1 MEKIKYVHRQ
11 DSGFKLS
18 AGNSGETSLN
28 LSNEIFDL
36 ITKGSMKLGEERNVT
51 FKLYK
56 EDCIKAVCF
65 IILKLP
71 LYQSSSNAS
80 TKVVDNLI
88 VFQNLIGKI
97 NYFFGENEIVDY
109 TVNLY
114 YRTDGR
120 IYLNRLKVDG
130 FSIRD
135 VLVENN
141 SALLFKEESNGKIA
155 LRILSDIKDGETVDA
170 VEQEIQPSLPLQQIF
185 YGAPGT
191 GKSHETN
198 ETTRKYPDTIRT
210 TFHPDSDYS
219 TFVGAYKPTMEKA
232 KNRQIILD
240 YARLLDRLKDYLK
253 NDPTN
258 VTRACTKFGF
268 DYHDSIVHMLDNG
281 YKIPSLVTAATG
293 SSTATYDTNIR
304 AGMYIYESSYS
315 SCNLES
321 KIVYKFIK
329 QAFLKAYILAW
340 KKMGAAD
347 VTTNPLQPSAT
358 PAKSLTFTKGL
369 ATYTLLTMDD
379 SCVSFKKEEPFGK
392 SPVENTWHKL
402 WSSGSFEIP
411 EGSRSGATFQ
421 EAVSRWIY
429 NREGAAKTEN
439 DFEQGWNELIS
450 LLKIGKQIKAEN
462 NNGNQVYYL
471 SYNGNEDSVKKT
483 SEDKAY
489 TNAIEKAYNGDT
501 SQNASAKGIAEI
513 LHSYSSDF
521 DKAWEQLKTVL
532 LNGGQ
537 QTTNPT
543 ETIAI
548 QPQFLII
555 EEINRGNCAQIFG
568 DIFQLLDRTDNGY
581 SQYPIEADEDI
592 QKALLDPA
600 PADGLSFGPNGL
612 QLSDAIKQQLKA
624 LNDNCP
630 DEIVSKVCCGQL
642 LVLPP
647 NLHIWATMNTSD
659 QSLFPIDSA
668 FKRRWDWEYVPIVDA
683 GENWVID
690 VRGDKYN
697 WWTFLE
703 KVNQII
709 NTLTSSE
716 DKKLG
721 YFFAKAKGKVVDTNT
736 LVNKVFFYLWN
747 DVFKDYDLGHVQD
760 FPKTKDTSKT
770 DSKERP
776 YSFGDFFDKVKG
788 EINEKAVA
796 DFMNQLLPTTDTPS
810 SETAPQ
816 EESAQ

>member
-1 MEKIKYVHRQ
+1 MIALFKFRSNDLNPSKGRQIEFNSDKVANFFEFTNSEENVIFQYKSLDSSGLCDGQIIKVYL
-11 DSGFKLS
+11 KLS
-18 AGNSGETSLN
+18 PSRGDYKIYQNLDGSLDLKDFFLNN
-28 LSNEIFDL
+28 LGLDSTKNIDDFFALKKVTNLKYILYYIPQGKVFSVFYNQCIIHNDL
-36 ITKGSMKLGEERNVT
+36 ILEN
-51 FKLYK
+51 K
-56 EDCIKAVCF
+56 ESKSSINH
-65 IILKLP
+65 P
-71 LYQSSSNAS
+71 L
-80 TKVVDNLI
+80 T
-88 VFQNLIGKI
+88 
-97 NYFFGENEIVDY
+97 
-109 TVNLY
+109 
-114 YRTDGR
+114 
-120 IYLNRLKVDG
+120 
-130 FSIRD
+130 
-135 VLVENN
+135 
-141 SALLFKEESNGKIA
+141 
-155 LRILSDIKDGETVDA
+155 
-170 VEQEIQPSLPLQQIF
+170 SLPLQIIY

-191 GKSHETN
+191 GKSHQTN
-198 ETTRKYPDTIRT
+198 EVAGKYADTIRT

-315 SCNLES
+315 SSNSES

-347 VTTNPLQPSAT
+347 LTTNPLQPSAT

-369 ATYTLLTMDD
+369 ATYTILTMDD
-379 SCVSFKKEEPFGK
+379 SCVSFKKEEPFRK
-392 SPVENTWHKL
+392 SPVENTWRNL

-411 EGSRSGATFQ
+411 NVPRSGATFQ
-421 EAVSRWIY
+421 EAVSQWIC
-429 NREGAAKTEN
+429 EWKGADTTEN
-439 DFEQGWNELIS
+439 DFEQGWNEIIS
-450 LLKIGKQIKAEN
+450 RLKAGQQIEVQN
-462 NNGNQVYYL
+462 NNGNKVYYL

-483 SEDKAY
+483 SEDKASK
-489 TNAIEKAYNGDT
+489 NAIEKAYDGDT

-668 FKRRWDWEYVPIVDA
+668 FKRRWDWQYKPIQDA
-683 GENWVID
+683 GKNWKILVDNSQYDWWQFID
-690 VRGDKYN
+690 AI
-697 WWTFLE
+697 
-703 KVNQII
+703 NQQI
-709 NTLTSSE
+709 NITTSSE

-721 YFFAKAKGKVVDTNT
+721 YFFCKPCEGTTIKADKV
-736 LVNKVFFYLWN
+736 VNKVIFYLWN
-747 DVFKDYDLGHVQD
+747 DVFKDYDLPAAFNYG
-760 FPKTKDTSKT
+760 
-770 DSKERP
+770 DSKKKPDGSTSEHM
-776 YSFGDFFDKVKG
+776 SFNDFYTDQAACIHQLMKNLKVID
-788 EINEKAVA
+788 ENATA
-796 DFMNQLLPTTDTPS
+796 TPAATP
-810 SETAPQ
+810 ETANDTTTT
-816 EESAQ
+816 EVE